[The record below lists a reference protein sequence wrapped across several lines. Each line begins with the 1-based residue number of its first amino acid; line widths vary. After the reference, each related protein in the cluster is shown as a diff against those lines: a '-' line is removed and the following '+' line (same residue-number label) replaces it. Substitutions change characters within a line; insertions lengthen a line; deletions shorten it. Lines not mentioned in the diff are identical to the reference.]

1 MATIYTVTQ
10 LNAYVGNLFRED
22 FLLAGLRVQGELS
35 NVKYHASGH
44 IYFTLKDSGAELR
57 GVIYRQNALGL
68 GMRLADGMQV
78 VCTGAVTVYEKAGVY
93 QLNTKTVEK
102 LGQGELYALYQARL
116 RALEADG
123 LFDAA
128 HKKPLPRF
136 VLTLGV
142 VTSPSGAAIHDIQTV
157 ARQQNPYVKIV
168 LYPALVQGEGAA
180 ESIVRGI
187 RALDRRGVDLMIVGR
202 GGGSLEDLWCFND
215 ERVARAAYACET
227 PLISAVGHE
236 SDVTLLDFVADLRAA
251 TPSAAAE
258 RGVPNLA
265 AQLAL
270 IAGLRQQLSR
280 GLREK
285 VGDLRA
291 RARGAGFRLRL
302 NAPEELL
309 SARQQRTL
317 ALRQGLEAGLNKKDT
332 GAAGGVSAARGAPSR
347 GFSAQ
352 SSDRRLCLCRP
363 CGRHSRAERRKPLDG
378 RAAQPSLP
386 GRRGG
391 GQSRRNQERTAG
403 GEPWTKSLSRRRSR

>member
-68 GMRLADGMQV
+68 DMRLADGLQV

-116 RALEADG
+116 RALEAEG
-123 LFDAA
+123 LFEAA

-187 RALDRRGVDLMIVGR
+187 QTLDRRGVDLMIVGR

-291 RARGAGFRLRL
+291 
-302 NAPEELL
+302 PEELL

-317 ALRQGLEAGLNKKDT
+317 ALRQGLEAGLNKKIQARRAAFQLLAARLRAASPLNRLTGGYAYAAHADGT
-332 GAAGGVSAARGAPSR
+332 AVQSAASLSTGERLSLRFLDGAAEVRVEEI
-347 GFSAQ
+347 
-352 SSDRRLCLCRP
+352 RREQQEESH
-363 CGRHSRAERRKPLDG
+363 GRKA
-378 RAAQPSLP
+378 
-386 GRRGG
+386 
-391 GQSRRNQERTAG
+391 
-403 GEPWTKSLSRRRSR
+403 

>member
-68 GMRLADGMQV
+68 GMRLADGLQV

-102 LGQGELYALYQARL
+102 LGEGELYALYQARL
-116 RALEADG
+116 RALEAEG

-187 RALDRRGVDLMIVGR
+187 RTLDRRGVDLMIVGR

-302 NAPEELL
+302 NAPVELL
-309 SARQQRTL
+309 SARQQRTF
-317 ALRQGLEAGLNKKDT
+317 ALRQGLEAGLNKKIQARRAAFQLLAARLRAASPLNRLTGGYAYAAHADGT
-332 GAAGGVSAARGAPSR
+332 AVQSAASLSTGERLSLRFLDGAAEVRVEEI
-347 GFSAQ
+347 
-352 SSDRRLCLCRP
+352 RREQQEESH
-363 CGRHSRAERRKPLDG
+363 GRKA
-378 RAAQPSLP
+378 
-386 GRRGG
+386 
-391 GQSRRNQERTAG
+391 
-403 GEPWTKSLSRRRSR
+403 

>member
-68 GMRLADGMQV
+68 DMRLADGLQV

-116 RALEADG
+116 RALEAEG
-123 LFDAA
+123 LFEAA

-187 RALDRRGVDLMIVGR
+187 RTLDRRGVDLMIVGR

-251 TPSAAAE
+251 TPSAATVPGAAGESGGSPRARKRGGLPAPAE
-258 RGVPNLA
+258 
-265 AQLAL
+265 
-270 IAGLRQQLSR
+270 
-280 GLREK
+280 
-285 VGDLRA
+285 
-291 RARGAGFRLRL
+291 RARGIAQRETAAHPRTAAGTRG
-302 NAPEELL
+302 
-309 SARQQRTL
+309 RTE
-317 ALRQGLEAGLNKKDT
+317 QKDT

-352 SSDRRLCLCRP
+352 SSDRRLCLRRS
-363 CGRHSRAERRKPLDG
+363 CGRHSRAERRKPLG
-378 RAAQPSLP
+378 RGAAQPSLP

>member
-116 RALEADG
+116 RALEAEG

-187 RALDRRGVDLMIVGR
+187 RTLDRRGVDLMIVGR

-270 IAGLRQQLSR
+270 IAGLATVPGASGESGRSP
-280 GLREK
+280 
-285 VGDLRA
+285 RA
-291 RARGAGFRLRL
+291 RKRGRLPASAERTRGIAQRETAAHPRTAAGTRG
-302 NAPEELL
+302 
-309 SARQQRTL
+309 RTE
-317 ALRQGLEAGLNKKDT
+317 QKDT